1 MMFGGAV
8 KGGKILGEYPDS
20 LTTDGDLTLGRGRII
35 PSTPWDAV
43 FKGIAKW
50 AGVPDNKVNMVCP
63 NLGKFGSFLF
73 EDDDMFYF
81 GPGSPCSIDQECDD
95 NNDEGT
101 TDVCVLGKCQNNPIS
116 GVCGNG
122 ICEPTHGE
130 YCSNCPKDCVAPW
143 FCNKLGQDGDFE
155 GVSASPN
162 VRGVRFDIEAAKNIA
177 LSGIDI
183 NVNDAGD
190 VGAQVFFKVG
200 TTNATTATD
209 TRRLEE
215 NLDDWTNIYDNNM
228 VPVVDGMASLAFA
241 IVVEEGSTM
250 SLYVTFSDANRMM
263 VQSDFSAG
271 DAVKE
276 NEDLKVYAGQAVG
289 SDINDETDTDL
300 KAIAGTLSYDFT
312 DEDISAP
319 PPPTPSPPPVGSGG
333 GGTYRIVSYDL
344 NLPFDCQ

>member
-1 MMFGGAV
+1 M
-8 KGGKILGEYPDS
+8 
-20 LTTDGDLTLGRGRII
+20 
-35 PSTPWDAV
+35 
-43 FKGIAKW
+43 
-50 AGVPDNKVNMVCP
+50 
-63 NLGKFGSFLF
+63 
-73 EDDDMFYF
+73 
-81 GPGSPCSIDQECDD
+81 
-95 NNDEGT
+95 
-101 TDVCVLGKCQNNPIS
+101 
-116 GVCGNG
+116 
-122 ICEPTHGE
+122 
-130 YCSNCPKDCVAPW
+130 
-143 FCNKLGQDGDFE
+143 
-155 GVSASPN
+155 
-162 VRGVRFDIEAAKNIA
+162 
-177 LSGIDI
+177 
-183 NVNDAGD
+183 
-190 VGAQVFFKVG
+190 FKVG

>member
-155 GVSASPN
+155 G
-162 VRGVRFDIEAAKNIA
+162 
-177 LSGIDI
+177 
-183 NVNDAGD
+183 
-190 VGAQVFFKVG
+190 
-200 TTNATTATD
+200 
-209 TRRLEE
+209 
-215 NLDDWTNIYDNNM
+215 
-228 VPVVDGMASLAFA
+228 
-241 IVVEEGSTM
+241 
-250 SLYVTFSDANRMM
+250 
-263 VQSDFSAG
+263 
-271 DAVKE
+271 
-276 NEDLKVYAGQAVG
+276 
-289 SDINDETDTDL
+289 DEW
-300 KAIAGTLSYDFT
+300 
-312 DEDISAP
+312 
-319 PPPTPSPPPVGSGG
+319 
-333 GGTYRIVSYDL
+333 
-344 NLPFDCQ
+344 